1 MGIYISWGDYMNK
14 GSLKAIDIQ
23 FYTLFF
29 SLASIVISL
38 ILTYNQKLIKEDKKT
53 LLSDKASY
61 NLSLFNRGLIL
72 SIALIFL
79 YVNYK
84 DYKTSNNNKQK
95 KKSTLQIDASLLT
108 IIAAS
113 ISLYVVYNSKPE
125 AITNIQNPI
134 V

>member
-1 MGIYISWGDYMNK
+1 MNK

-61 NLSLFNRGLIL
+61 NLSLFNRVLIL

>member
-1 MGIYISWGDYMNK
+1 MITINK
-14 GSLKAIDIQ
+14 GNLKAIDIQ

-38 ILTYNQKLIKEDKKT
+38 VLTYNQKLIKEDKKT
-53 LLSDKASY
+53 LLSDKESY
-61 NLSLFNRGLIL
+61 NLSLFNRVLIL

-84 DYKTSNNNKQK
+84 DYKTSNNSKQK

>member
-1 MGIYISWGDYMNK
+1 MNK
-14 GSLKAIDIQ
+14 GNLKAIDIQ

-38 ILTYNQKLIKEDKKT
+38 ILTYNQKLIKENKNTILGDNI
-53 LLSDKASY
+53 SY
-61 NLSLFNRGLIL
+61 KLSLFNRVLIV

-84 DYKTSNNNKQK
+84 DYNTSNNNQK
-95 KKSTLQIDASLLT
+95 KKCTLQIDASMLT
-108 IIAAS
+108 ILAAL

-125 AITNIQNPI
+125 SISNIQNPI

>member
-1 MGIYISWGDYMNK
+1 MNR

-61 NLSLFNRGLIL
+61 NLSLFNRVLIL

-84 DYKTSNNNKQK
+84 DYKTSNNNNQK

>member
-61 NLSLFNRGLIL
+61 NLSLFNRVLIL

>member
-1 MGIYISWGDYMNK
+1 MNR

-38 ILTYNQKLIKEDKKT
+38 VLTYNQKLIKEDKKT
-53 LLSDKASY
+53 LLSDKESY
-61 NLSLFNRGLIL
+61 NLSLFNRVLIL

-84 DYKTSNNNKQK
+84 DYKTSNNSQKK

-125 AITNIQNPI
+125 SITNIQNPI

>member
-1 MGIYISWGDYMNK
+1 MNR

-38 ILTYNQKLIKEDKKT
+38 VLTYNQKLIKEDKKT
-53 LLSDKASY
+53 LLSDKESY
-61 NLSLFNRGLIL
+61 NLSLFNRVLIL

-84 DYKTSNNNKQK
+84 DYKTSNNSKQK

>member
-1 MGIYISWGDYMNK
+1 MNK

>member
-1 MGIYISWGDYMNK
+1 MNR

-61 NLSLFNRGLIL
+61 NLSLFNRVLIL
-72 SIALIFL
+72 VLSFVFL
-79 YVNYK
+79 YVNVK
-84 DYKTSNNNKQK
+84 LFNLSK
-95 KKSTLQIDASLLT
+95 KEGEDLKSYILQIIASVLAVISGL
-108 IIAAS
+108 IA
-113 ISLYVVYNSKPE
+113 LYVVGLSTTE
-125 AITNIQNPI
+125 NIVDVENPVI
-134 V
+134 

>member
-29 SLASIVISL
+29 SLTSIVISL

-61 NLSLFNRGLIL
+61 NLSLFNRVLIL

>member
-1 MGIYISWGDYMNK
+1 MNR

-61 NLSLFNRGLIL
+61 NLSLFNRVLIL

>member
-1 MGIYISWGDYMNK
+1 MNR

-61 NLSLFNRGLIL
+61 NLSLFNRVLIL

-108 IIAAS
+108 IITAS

>member
-1 MGIYISWGDYMNK
+1 MNK
-14 GSLKAIDIQ
+14 GTLKAIDIQ

-29 SLASIVISL
+29 SLTSIVISL
-38 ILTYNQKLIKEDKKT
+38 ILTYNQKLIEEDKKT
-53 LLSDKASY
+53 LLNDNHSY
-61 NLSLFNRGLIL
+61 NLSLFNRVLIL

-84 DYKTSNNNKQK
+84 DYRSSNTDKQK
-95 KKSTLQIDASLLT
+95 KKCTLQIDASLLT
-108 IIAAS
+108 ILAAS

-125 AITNIQNPI
+125 AIANIQNPI

>member
-1 MGIYISWGDYMNK
+1 MNR

-29 SLASIVISL
+29 SLASIIISL
-38 ILTYNQKLIKEDKKT
+38 ILTYNQKLIKENKKT

-61 NLSLFNRGLIL
+61 NLSLFNRVLIL

-95 KKSTLQIDASLLT
+95 KFVLE
-108 IIAAS
+108 
-113 ISLYVVYNSKPE
+113 LYVFMISD
-125 AITNIQNPI
+125 I
-134 V
+134 VCECLIKKKADAVHIAKVAAVFWEVF

>member
-1 MGIYISWGDYMNK
+1 MNR

-38 ILTYNQKLIKEDKKT
+38 ILTYNQKLIKENKNTILGDNI
-53 LLSDKASY
+53 SY
-61 NLSLFNRGLIL
+61 KLSLFNRVLIL

-84 DYKTSNNNKQK
+84 DYNTSNNDKQK
-95 KKSTLQIDASLLT
+95 KKCTLQIDASMLT
-108 IIAAS
+108 ILAAL

-125 AITNIQNPI
+125 SISNIQNPI

>member
-1 MGIYISWGDYMNK
+1 MNR

-29 SLASIVISL
+29 SLASIIISL
-38 ILTYNQKLIKEDKKT
+38 ILTYNQKLIKENKKT

-61 NLSLFNRGLIL
+61 NLSLFNRVLIL

>member
-1 MGIYISWGDYMNK
+1 MNK
-14 GSLKAIDIQ
+14 GNLKAIDIQ

-38 ILTYNQKLIKEDKKT
+38 ILTYNQRLIKEKKKT

-61 NLSLFNRGLIL
+61 NLSLFNRVLIL

-84 DYKTSNNNKQK
+84 DYKASNTSKSK
-95 KKSTLQIDASLLT
+95 KKCTLQIDASILT

-125 AITNIQNPI
+125 AIANIQNPI

>member
-1 MGIYISWGDYMNK
+1 MNR

-29 SLASIVISL
+29 SLASIIISL

-61 NLSLFNRGLIL
+61 NLSLFNRVLIL

>member
-1 MGIYISWGDYMNK
+1 MGIYISWGDYMNR

-61 NLSLFNRGLIL
+61 NLSLFNRVLIL

>member
-1 MGIYISWGDYMNK
+1 MNK
-14 GSLKAIDIQ
+14 GNLKAIDIQ

-38 ILTYNQKLIKEDKKT
+38 ILTYNQKLIKENKNTILGDNI
-53 LLSDKASY
+53 SY
-61 NLSLFNRGLIL
+61 KLSLFNRVLIL

-84 DYKTSNNNKQK
+84 DYNTSNNNQK
-95 KKSTLQIDASLLT
+95 KKCTLQIDASMLT
-108 IIAAS
+108 ILAAL

-125 AITNIQNPI
+125 SISNIQNPI

>member
-53 LLSDKASY
+53 LLSDKESY
-61 NLSLFNRGLIL
+61 NLSLFNRVLIL

-84 DYKTSNNNKQK
+84 DYKTSNNSKQK

>member
-1 MGIYISWGDYMNK
+1 MNR

-29 SLASIVISL
+29 SLASIIISL

-61 NLSLFNRGLIL
+61 NLSLFNRVLIL

-125 AITNIQNPI
+125 AIANIQNPI